1 MLNCS
6 NTLAPTD
13 ELLLSLVYD
22 EGTLSPREQ
31 AHIDQCPVCQQRLAT
46 YTSLTAALLTKLHRR
61 LCPSAIRLN
70 YYCLDRVPEEERVNI
85 ASHLLDCPRCADE
98 VVEIR
103 RVQAAFEPLPPAAPS
118 LRTVLGRLF
127 ATLVVQQAQPVTRN
141 DTQAAGWPRQYR
153 AESLDLS
160 LHLSSTSSGEYVLL
174 GILTCTNPD
183 EDVDVL
189 TGAPAELYAAPW
201 SAVAHHE
208 KAESLP
214 LLHTLIDDL
223 GNVAFKPVP
232 AGEYTMVIHL
242 PDREMIIE
250 GLIIEES

>member
-61 LCPSAIRLN
+61 LCPSAVHLN
-70 YYCLDRVPEEERVNI
+70 YYCLGMVPEKERVSI

-103 RVQAAFEPLPPAAPS
+103 RVQAAFEPLPPTVPS
-118 LRTVLGRLF
+118 LRTAIRRLF
-127 ATLVVQQAQPVTRN
+127 ATLVVQQAQPVKRN
-141 DTQAAGWPRQYR
+141 DTQAAGWPRQYQ
-153 AESLDLS
+153 AEALALS
-160 LHLSSTSSGEYVLL
+160 LHLARQAGGELMLL
-174 GILTCTNPD
+174 GILTSSD
-183 EDVDVL
+183 
-189 TGAPAELYAAPW
+189 PAETADVFEGVTVELYVAPGPL
-201 SAVAHHE
+201 SAEGREASE
-208 KAESLP
+208 A
-214 LLHTLIDDL
+214 LLTTQVDDV
-223 GNVAFKPVP
+223 GNLLLEPVP
-232 AGEYTMVIHL
+232 AGEYLLIIRL
-242 PDREMIIE
+242 PDREIVIE
-250 GLIIEES
+250 DLNIEHG